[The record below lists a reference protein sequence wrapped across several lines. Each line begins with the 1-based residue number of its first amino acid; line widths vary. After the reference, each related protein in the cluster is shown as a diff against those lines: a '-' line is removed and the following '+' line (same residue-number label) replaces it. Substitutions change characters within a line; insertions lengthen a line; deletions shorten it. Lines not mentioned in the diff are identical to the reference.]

1 MRIILIVPPF
11 EGDTQTLLRSL
22 TGVNIVTLQV
32 VSIKDLQ
39 EARLYCLCTNVNV
52 TKCAKNNLAHH
63 RRKKICFLSK
73 RKMYTLSIKSEK
85 RQMNL
90 SWN

>member
-11 EGDTQTLLRSL
+11 EGDTRTLLRSL

-52 TKCAKNNLAHH
+52 TKCAKKTISRISGEKNMFSL
-63 RRKKICFLSK
+63 KKKNVHFK
-73 RKMYTLSIKSEK
+73 YKE
-85 RQMNL
+85 
-90 SWN
+90 

>member
-11 EGDTQTLLRSL
+11 EGDTRTLLRSL

-39 EARLYCLCTNVNV
+39 EARRYCLCTNVNV
-52 TKCAKNNLAHH
+52 TKCAKKQSRASQE
-63 RRKKICFLSK
+63 KKICFLSK
-73 RKMYTLSIKSEK
+73 RKMYT
-85 RQMNL
+85 
-90 SWN
+90 

>member
-11 EGDTQTLLRSL
+11 EGDTRTLLRSL

-52 TKCAKNNLAHH
+52 TKCAKNNLEHL
-63 RRKKICFLSK
+63 RRKLCVFSQKEKC
-73 RKMYTLSIKSEK
+73 TL
-85 RQMNL
+85 
-90 SWN
+90 